1 MAQAICLVDQLWG
14 NPLSTCILHLL
25 LELFEV
31 RLGIVDM
38 FLNIRLVAIDI
49 MTSTDVTTL
58 AVLAMVKVLQRE
70 GNNDILQSWEASYE
84 GASIGGT
91 IVDSL

>member
-1 MAQAICLVDQLWG
+1 M
-14 NPLSTCILHLL
+14 
-25 LELFEV
+25 